1 MKKLLSTLLALSL
14 ALSLGACA
22 VKVDPS
28 EPDEPAKDELRIVF
42 TEEHLT
48 KEVEYKAD
56 DGTVLLIEK
65 YDLPQLEVRTSADEV
80 YTPPVSNAAVDVPQE
95 YAAALAF
102 NAEMQHAADALDA
115 SAQEALA
122 MAREHYAGLDE
133 EQRAYWANYAEEL
146 IVDDICQFSGL
157 VSVWGGGYSIYG
169 GAHGWES
176 IRAWSFDLTTGEFLT
191 LDGLDAQPST
201 DSALGESL
209 THTLA
214 MAVLEQIDAQGL
226 SEYYFEDYA
235 SYIFDLA
242 ANASF
247 YFNDKGMTIVFD
259 PAVIAPYAASAQKFE
274 IPYSRFYNAL
284 DSHTQSLLNVPQD
297 EIIIADYYTTK
308 TLWSWFNM
316 TTPPVDS
323 GAPGIT
329 VDGLPLA
336 RVTLG
341 DVNTLDELRALLCEH
356 VSAELADEW
365 LATGRFAESDGALYA
380 AWADRGSDITILNDE
395 LSATVIGSSGILTQ
409 RITRGDWSDDAQAFV
424 PTDTVDTYEYPFT
437 LVDRLSGY
445 PDKRSNPED

>member
-133 EQRAYWANYAEEL
+133 EQRAYWTNYAEEL

-157 VSVWGGGYSIYG
+157 VSVWGGGYSNYG

-191 LDGLDAQPST
+191 LDALNAQSST
-201 DSALGESL
+201 DSALGKTL
-209 THTLA
+209 VDTLA
-214 MAVLEQIDAQGL
+214 SEIVNRIYEEGLDDYLYDDFYSYVYDLSSNAHFYFSGSGMTVNFDAYVLGP
-226 SEYYFEDYA
+226 YA
-235 SYIFDLA
+235 S
-242 ANASF
+242 
-247 YFNDKGMTIVFD
+247 GPQT
-259 PAVIAPYAASAQKFE
+259 FE
-274 IPYSRFYNAL
+274 IPYSHFYNAL

-323 GAPGIT
+323 GAPDIT

-336 RVTLG
+336 RVMLG

-365 LATGRFAESDGALYA
+365 LATGRFVESDGALYA
-380 AWADRGSDITILNDE
+380 AWADRGSDITIDTESYLVAWNGDSGEIMQTITRREWNDE
-395 LSATVIGSSGILTQ
+395 T
-409 RITRGDWSDDAQAFV
+409 GDFV
-424 PTDTVDTYEYPFT
+424 PVPGSETYYGYPFT
-437 LVDRLSGY
+437 TMNRHAVFSAFPCPY
-445 PDKRSNPED
+445 

>member
-22 VKVDPS
+22 VKVEPDK
-28 EPDEPAKDELRIVF
+28 PDEPAKDELRVVF

-80 YTPPVSNAAVDVPQE
+80 YTPPVSNAAVDVPRE

-102 NAEMQHAADALDA
+102 NAEMQRAADALDA
-115 SAQEALA
+115 SVQEALT

-133 EQRAYWANYAEEL
+133 EQRAYWANYADEL
-146 IVDDICQFSGL
+146 IVDSICRHYGL
-157 VSVWGGGYSIYG
+157 VSVWGVGYSNYG

-191 LDGLDAQPST
+191 LDNLDAQPST
-201 DSALGESL
+201 GSALGESL

-247 YFNDKGMTIVFD
+247 YFNDKGMTITFD

-297 EIIIADYYTTK
+297 EIILADYYTTK

-365 LATGRFAESDGALYA
+365 LATGRFVESDGALYA
-380 AWADRGSDITILNDE
+380 AWADRGSDITIDTESYLVAWNGDAGDIMQTITRREWNDE
-395 LSATVIGSSGILTQ
+395 T
-409 RITRGDWSDDAQAFV
+409 GDFV
-424 PTDTVDTYEYPFT
+424 PVPGSETYYGYPFT
-437 LVDRLSGY
+437 TMNRHAVFSAFPCPY
-445 PDKRSNPED
+445 

>member
-133 EQRAYWANYAEEL
+133 EQRAYWTNYAEEL

-157 VSVWGGGYSIYG
+157 VSVWGGGYSNYG

-191 LDGLDAQPST
+191 LDALNAQSST
-201 DSALGESL
+201 DSALGKTL
-209 THTLA
+209 VDTLA
-214 MAVLEQIDAQGL
+214 SEIVNRIYEEGLDDYLYDDFYSYVYDLSSNAHFYFSGSGMTVNFDAYVLGP
-226 SEYYFEDYA
+226 YA
-235 SYIFDLA
+235 S
-242 ANASF
+242 
-247 YFNDKGMTIVFD
+247 GPQT
-259 PAVIAPYAASAQKFE
+259 FE
-274 IPYSRFYNAL
+274 IPYSHFYNAL

-365 LATGRFAESDGALYA
+365 LATGRFVESDGALYA
-380 AWADRGSDITILNDE
+380 AWADRGSDITIDTESYLVAWNGDSGEIMQTITRREWNDE
-395 LSATVIGSSGILTQ
+395 T
-409 RITRGDWSDDAQAFV
+409 GDFV
-424 PTDTVDTYEYPFT
+424 PVPGSETYYGYPFT
-437 LVDRLSGY
+437 TMNRHAVFSAFPCPY
-445 PDKRSNPED
+445 